1 MHQHSIPLVAVQ
13 TMFSHRPEAAR
24 PVGVAPATSGG
35 QVAQGHSR
43 DDGALAALARAMATG
58 LTPAIIHSGR
68 TAAALLARGYP
79 RHLIEIAIDEAERMA
94 LAGEVAHG

>member
-1 MHQHSIPLVAVQ
+1 MSVRVSIVPHTFARRNAPGNIQAQVS
-13 TMFSHRPEAAR
+13 TTYEAA
-24 PVGVAPATSGG
+24 PSGG
-35 QVAQGHSR
+35 A
-43 DDGALAALARAMATG
+43 DEAALPSLARAMATG

-94 LAGEVAHG
+94 LAGKAAHG

>member
-1 MHQHSIPLVAVQ
+1 M
-13 TMFSHRPEAAR
+13 
-24 PVGVAPATSGG
+24 ATS
-35 QVAQGHSR
+35 
-43 DDGALAALARAMATG
+43 

-79 RHLIEIAIDEAERMA
+79 RHLIEIAIDDAERMA